1 MGVEPTMLDIVDRSA
16 TGPRG
21 ALLVCGAL
29 ATLLLV
35 GCSDVLEVELP
46 GRIQSELLNDATT
59 APTLAAS
66 VVADFEC
73 AFSNY
78 VASTSTLSDQFLGAS
93 GNLNAKN
100 WGTRKIPEDDT
111 ANEQTSCEFGYGAYT
126 PLQTARFQADDILT
140 RLQAWTDAEATVSLA
155 PLRARV
161 AAFGAYAY
169 TLLGEGYC
177 AMRFDKELVI
187 HTPEEVLATAE
198 AKFDAALALVNAM
211 AAGNAKTDLLD
222 LVHVGRAR
230 VRLDRGDGS
239 GAAADAALVTPGF
252 QFFVTRS
259 VDANTRFNDAWLQM
273 SENGHTSVAPEYRNL
288 TVGGQADPRVQVA
301 AGPDVGLPEKAFD
314 GVTDLYVVTNKNF
327 SRADP
332 MRLASYIEAQLIRA
346 EALGG
351 ATAAGII
358 NARRA
363 ELQLPTYTGGTDA
376 ASIRAL
382 VLDERNRE
390 FFMEGGQRY
399 NDLLRFDIP
408 WKVGNDQN
416 GVPYGTTT
424 CMPLPLSE
432 RLAAGG

>member
-1 MGVEPTMLDIVDRSA
+1 MRNIFDRSVAGAQKALFVA
-16 TGPRG
+16 TGLA
-21 ALLVCGAL
+21 ALLSL
-29 ATLLLV
+29 
-35 GCSDVLEVELP
+35 GCSDILEVELP
-46 GRIQSELLNDATT
+46 GRIPSALLGDPTT

-73 AFSNY
+73 AFGNY
-78 VASTSTLSDQFLGAS
+78 VNSTSTLSDQFLGAS

-100 WGTRKIPEDDT
+100 WGTKKIYEEDT
-111 ANEQTSCEFGYGAYT
+111 ANEQASCAVYHGAYT
-126 PLQTARFQADDILT
+126 PLQTARFQADDILA
-140 RLQAWTDAEATVSLA
+140 RLQGWTDEEAKVALA

-161 AAFGAYAY
+161 AVFGAYAY

-177 AMRFDKELVI
+177 AMRFDKESVI
-187 HTPEEVLATAE
+187 RTPAEVLTIAE
-198 AKFDAALALVNAM
+198 GKFDAALTAINAM
-211 AAGNAKTDLLD
+211 ASGGAKTELLN
-222 LVHVGRAR
+222 LAYVGRAR
-230 VRLDRGDGS
+230 VRLDRKNFAA
-239 GAAADAALVTPGF
+239 AAADAALVSPGF
-252 QFFVTRS
+252 EFMVTRS
-259 VDANTRFNDAWLQM
+259 VDAATRYNDAFVAMTEQRH
-273 SENGHTSVAPEYRNL
+273 SSVDPQYRNL
-288 TVGGQADPRVQVA
+288 TVGGTPDPRVRVA
-301 AGPDVGLPEKAFD
+301 AGPAVGMAPKAFD

-351 ATAAGII
+351 ATAVGII
-358 NARRA
+358 NARRTQ
-363 ELQLPTYTGGTDA
+363 LQLPQYTGPTDA
-376 ASIRAL
+376 ASVAAL

-390 FFMEGGQRY
+390 FFMEGGHRY
-399 NDLLRFDIP
+399 NDLLRFNIP